1 MKKICK
7 TFCLIIAIIMTLI
20 TVSYAEDIGY
30 DRFVDIPVP
39 DNSTGYADSTI
50 TEKQQEIE
58 KYEQKEE
65 KEQDMKKCYKI
76 IMPIVALV
84 IVAIIV
90 NIVLKKKDTY
100 KNQEYTNSSLTEQ
113 GIADKKNVDEKE
125 ENVIED
131 DNPEEIE
138 SIKNEINST
147 ADSNIYYVTKETDG
161 RKILQI
167 KPEIQFQVDLA
178 GIIKNSKPEE
188 NEIESL
194 NKKAPNEAGVWI
206 SKQSREKFLSL
217 LSKNNIDG
225 FSIEEDGYLKIN
237 KEPEND
243 IAKTIKNMTK
253 SDKLY
258 IINITGIAYERDYIS
273 GEIVE
278 YPFEDMD
285 PEQIIETYE
294 DGNKMILELTT
305 NKKGK
310 LTDKE
315 IMESIVTVQD

>member
-1 MKKICK
+1 MKKIYK
-7 TFCLIIAIIMTLI
+7 IFCLIIVVISFA
-20 TVSYAEDIGY
+20 TVSNADDTVY
-30 DRFVDIPVP
+30 DRLVDIPVP

-65 KEQDMKKCYKI
+65 KEQNMKKYCKI
-76 IMPIVALV
+76 IIPIVALV

-90 NIVLKKKDTY
+90 NIVWKKKDSY
-100 KNQEYTNSSLTEQ
+100 KNQEYTNSSLTEK
-113 GIADKKNVDEKE
+113 GILDEKIVDEKE
-125 ENVIED
+125 ENVIEN

-147 ADSNIYYVTKETDG
+147 ADSNIYYVTEETDG

-167 KPEIQFQVDLA
+167 KPKVQFQVDLA
-178 GIIKNSKPEE
+178 GIMKNSKPEE
-188 NEIESL
+188 KEIEGL
-194 NKKAPNEAGVWI
+194 NKKAPNKTGIWI
-206 SKQSREKFLSL
+206 SEQSRDKFIDL
-217 LSKNNIDG
+217 LNKNNIDNL
-225 FSIEEDGYLKIN
+225 SIKKDGYLKVD
-237 KEPEND
+237 KTSENE
-243 IAKTIKNMTK
+243 IAKNLEKMIK

-285 PEQIIETYE
+285 PEQVVEFYE
-294 DGNKMILELTT
+294 NGNKKILEITT
-305 NKKGK
+305 NKKQE
-310 LTDKE
+310 LLDKE
-315 IMESIVTVQD
+315 ILEEITLY

>member
-1 MKKICK
+1 MKRICK

-20 TVSYAEDIGY
+20 TVSYAEDIEY

-50 TEKQQEIE
+50 KEKQQEIE

-65 KEQDMKKCYKI
+65 KEQDMKKCYKTI
-76 IMPIVALV
+76 IPIVAVV

-90 NIVLKKKDTY
+90 NIILKKKDTY

-125 ENVIED
+125 ENVIEN

-194 NKKAPNEAGVWI
+194 NKKAPNETGIWI

-217 LSKNNIDG
+217 LSENNIDS
-225 FSIEEDGYLKIN
+225 FSIEENGYLKIN

-243 IAKTIKNMTK
+243 IAKKIKNMTE

-285 PEQIIETYE
+285 PNQVIELYE
-294 DGNKMILELTT
+294 NENEKILEVTT
-305 NKKGK
+305 NKNQELKE
-310 LTDKE
+310 KE
-315 IMESIVTVQD
+315 ILEEITLY

>member
-1 MKKICK
+1 MKKIYK
-7 TFCLIIAIIMTLI
+7 IFCLIIVVISFA
-20 TVSYAEDIGY
+20 TVSNADDTVY
-30 DRFVDIPVP
+30 DRLVDIPVP

-65 KEQDMKKCYKI
+65 KEQNMKKYCKI
-76 IMPIVALV
+76 IIPIVALV

-90 NIVLKKKDTY
+90 NIVWKKKDTY

-113 GIADKKNVDEKE
+113 GIVDEKIVDEKE
-125 ENVIED
+125 ENVIEN

-147 ADSNIYYVTKETDG
+147 ADSNIYYVTEETDG

-167 KPEIQFQVDLA
+167 KPKVQFQVDLA
-178 GIIKNSKPEE
+178 GIMKNSKPEE
-188 NEIESL
+188 KEIESL
-194 NKKAPNEAGVWI
+194 NQKAPNKTGIWI
-206 SKQSREKFLSL
+206 SEQSRDKFIDL
-217 LSKNNIDG
+217 LNKNNIDNL
-225 FSIEEDGYLKIN
+225 SIKKDGYLKVD
-237 KEPEND
+237 KTSENE
-243 IAKTIKNMTK
+243 IAKNLEKMIK

-285 PEQIIETYE
+285 PEQVVEFYE
-294 DGNKMILELTT
+294 NGNKKILEITT
-305 NKKGK
+305 NKKQE
-310 LTDKE
+310 LLDKE
-315 IMESIVTVQD
+315 ILEEITLY

>member
-20 TVSYAEDIGY
+20 TVSYAEDIEY

-50 TEKQQEIE
+50 KEKQQEIE

-76 IMPIVALV
+76 IIPIVAVV

-90 NIVLKKKDTY
+90 NIILKKKDTY

-125 ENVIED
+125 ENVIEN

-194 NKKAPNEAGVWI
+194 NKKAPNETGIWI

-217 LSKNNIDG
+217 LSENNIDS
-225 FSIEEDGYLKIN
+225 FSIEENGYLKIN

-243 IAKTIKNMTK
+243 IAKKIKNMTE

-285 PEQIIETYE
+285 PNQVIELYE
-294 DGNKMILELTT
+294 NENEKILEVTT
-305 NKKGK
+305 NKNQELKE
-310 LTDKE
+310 KE
-315 IMESIVTVQD
+315 ILEEITLY

>member
-20 TVSYAEDIGY
+20 TVSYAEDIEY

-50 TEKQQEIE
+50 KEKQQEIE

-76 IMPIVALV
+76 IIPIVAVV

-90 NIVLKKKDTY
+90 NIILKKKDTY

-125 ENVIED
+125 ENVIEN

-194 NKKAPNEAGVWI
+194 NKKAPNETGIWI

-217 LSKNNIDG
+217 LSENNIDS
-225 FSIEEDGYLKIN
+225 FSIEENGYLKIN

-243 IAKTIKNMTK
+243 IAKKIKNMTE

-285 PEQIIETYE
+285 PNQVIELYE
-294 DGNKMILELTT
+294 NENEKILEVTT
-305 NKKGK
+305 NKNQE
-310 LTDKE
+310 LMEKE
-315 IMESIVTVQD
+315 ILEEITLY

>member
-20 TVSYAEDIGY
+20 TVSYAEDIEY

-50 TEKQQEIE
+50 KEKQQESE

-65 KEQDMKKCYKI
+65 KEQYMKKCYKI
-76 IMPIVALV
+76 IIPIVAVV

-125 ENVIED
+125 ENVIEN
-131 DNPEEIE
+131 DNPKEIE

-188 NEIESL
+188 KEIESL
-194 NKKAPNEAGVWI
+194 NKKAPNETGIWI

-217 LSKNNIDG
+217 LSENNIDS
-225 FSIEEDGYLKIN
+225 FSIEENGYLKIN

-243 IAKTIKNMTK
+243 IAKKIKNMTE

-285 PEQIIETYE
+285 PNQVIELYE
-294 DGNKMILELTT
+294 NENEKILEVTT
-305 NKKGK
+305 NKNQELKE
-310 LTDKE
+310 KE
-315 IMESIVTVQD
+315 ILEEITLY

>member
-1 MKKICK
+1 MKKIYK
-7 TFCLIIAIIMTLI
+7 IFCLIIVVISFA
-20 TVSYAEDIGY
+20 TVSNAEDTVY
-30 DRFVDIPVP
+30 DRLVDIPVP

-65 KEQDMKKCYKI
+65 KEQNMKKYCKI
-76 IMPIVALV
+76 IIPIVALV

-90 NIVLKKKDTY
+90 NIVWKKKDSY
-100 KNQEYTNSSLTEQ
+100 KNQEYTNSSLTKQ
-113 GIADKKNVDEKE
+113 GIVDEKIVDEKE
-125 ENVIED
+125 ENVIEN

-147 ADSNIYYVTKETDG
+147 ADSNIYYVTEETDG

-167 KPEIQFQVDLA
+167 KPKVQFQVDLA
-178 GIIKNSKPEE
+178 GIMKNSKPEE
-188 NEIESL
+188 KKIESL
-194 NKKAPNEAGVWI
+194 NKKAPNKAGIWI
-206 SKQSREKFLSL
+206 SEQSRDKFIDL
-217 LSKNNIDG
+217 LNKNNIDNL
-225 FSIEEDGYLKIN
+225 SIKKDGYLKVD
-237 KEPEND
+237 KTSENE
-243 IAKTIKNMTK
+243 IAKNLEKMIK

-285 PEQIIETYE
+285 PEQVVEFYE
-294 DGNKMILELTT
+294 NGNKKILEITT
-305 NKKGK
+305 NKKQE
-310 LTDKE
+310 LLDKE
-315 IMESIVTVQD
+315 ILEEITLY

>member
-20 TVSYAEDIGY
+20 TVSYAEDIEY

-50 TEKQQEIE
+50 KEKQQEIE

-65 KEQDMKKCYKI
+65 KEQYMKKCYKI
-76 IMPIVALV
+76 IIPIVAVV

-90 NIVLKKKDTY
+90 NIILKKKDTY

-125 ENVIED
+125 ENVIEN
-131 DNPEEIE
+131 DNPKEIE

-188 NEIESL
+188 KEIESL
-194 NKKAPNEAGVWI
+194 NKKAPNETGIWI

-217 LSKNNIDG
+217 LSENNIDS
-225 FSIEEDGYLKIN
+225 FSIEENGYLKIN

-243 IAKTIKNMTK
+243 IAKKIKNMTE

-285 PEQIIETYE
+285 PNQVIELYE
-294 DGNKMILELTT
+294 NENEKILEVTT
-305 NKKGK
+305 NKNQELKE
-310 LTDKE
+310 KE
-315 IMESIVTVQD
+315 ILEEITLY